1 MRQICDAVGYM
12 HSHNIVHLDLKPEN
26 ILCKSK
32 GSHLIKI
39 IDFGLTRKLKEGEDV
54 RILFGTPE
62 FVSPE
67 VISYEPVSTT
77 SDMWS
82 VGVVCYVLLS
92 GLSPFMGDND
102 TETFA
107 NISGIAYD
115 FDDEAFDNISEEA
128 KDFITKLLVKH
139 QVSRA

>member
-1 MRQICDAVGYM
+1 M
-12 HSHNIVHLDLKPEN
+12 HDRNIVHLDLKPEN

-32 GSHLIKI
+32 ASHLIKI
-39 IDFGLTRKLKEGEDV
+39 IDFGLTRKLTRGEDV

-67 VISYEPVSTT
+67 VISFEPVSTT

-92 GLSPFMGDND
+92 GVGRFLSSLL
-102 TETFA
+102 
-107 NISGIAYD
+107 SGRKVFRTRFYPTILGK
-115 FDDEAFDNISEEA
+115 I
-128 KDFITKLLVKH
+128 
-139 QVSRA
+139 